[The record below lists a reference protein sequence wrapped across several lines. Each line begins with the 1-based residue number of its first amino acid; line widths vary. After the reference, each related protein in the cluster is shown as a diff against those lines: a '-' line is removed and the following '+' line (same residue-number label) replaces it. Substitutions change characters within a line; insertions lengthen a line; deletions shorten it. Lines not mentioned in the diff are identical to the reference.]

1 MKKCKILILFLVTSL
16 GLNAQDSFDDSNLG
30 AWYMYFWNK
39 DFSES
44 NWGFQGDVQFR
55 NWDYGSDLEQLLLR
69 GGLTYNPADT
79 KSKFTLGY
87 GNITTGEFG
96 EGDNT
101 SSESRIYQ
109 EALLPQK
116 IGGRVYLKHRFRYE
130 QRFTDADIIRTRYRY
145 NLFLTVP
152 LNQKTLTKKAIYLA
166 LYNELFINGQ
176 KDRENGESVEFYDRN
191 RFYAALGYSIKDNV
205 KVQLGWMQQTT
216 NTWSKDQIQL
226 SMHHS
231 F

>member
-176 KDRENGESVEFYDRN
+176 KDLENGESVEFYDRN

>member
-1 MKKCKILILFLVTSL
+1 M
-16 GLNAQDSFDDSNLG
+16 
-30 AWYMYFWNK
+30 
-39 DFSES
+39 
-44 NWGFQGDVQFR
+44 
-55 NWDYGSDLEQLLLR
+55 
-69 GGLTYNPADT
+69 
-79 KSKFTLGY
+79 
-87 GNITTGEFG
+87 
-96 EGDNT
+96 
-101 SSESRIYQ
+101 
-109 EALLPQK
+109 
-116 IGGRVYLKHRFRYE
+116 
-130 QRFTDADIIRTRYRY
+130 
-145 NLFLTVP
+145 TVP